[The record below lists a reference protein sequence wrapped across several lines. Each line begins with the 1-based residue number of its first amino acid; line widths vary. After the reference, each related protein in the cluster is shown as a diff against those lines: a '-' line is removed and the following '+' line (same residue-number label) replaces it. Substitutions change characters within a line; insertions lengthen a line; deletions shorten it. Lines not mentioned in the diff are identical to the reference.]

1 MMRFSDAFMKH
12 TKQPELEVTCMVYN
26 LNAEEN
32 RELLKK
38 SRTLYGYTVYV
49 EKVRNLKGTGLPL
62 AQAIDRAI
70 EECIEENVLS
80 EFFRTRRNE
89 VEKVTQLDFTWE
101 RQEELLKLEY
111 LEEGREEGR
120 AEGRE
125 EGREEGRAEGR
136 AEGRTEG
143 RAEGRTEGQ
152 ELTLIRMIIKKLH
165 KNKSPEQIA
174 EDLEED
180 IPKIRHICEV
190 AERFVPEYDVEKIYH
205 ALQNESV
212 REILS
217 GGQL

>member
-89 VEKVTQLDFTWE
+89 AEKVTQLDFTWE

-111 LEEGREEGR
+111 L
-120 AEGRE
+120 
-125 EGREEGRAEGR
+125 EEGRAEGR

-174 EDLEED
+174 EDLEEE

-190 AERFVPEYDVEKIYH
+190 AERFAPEYDAEMVYQ
-205 ALQNESV
+205 ALKQ
-212 REILS
+212 
-217 GGQL
+217 

>member
-136 AEGRTEG
+136 TEG
-143 RAEGRTEGQ
+143 RAEGQ
-152 ELTLIRMIIKKLH
+152 ELTLIRQIVKKLH